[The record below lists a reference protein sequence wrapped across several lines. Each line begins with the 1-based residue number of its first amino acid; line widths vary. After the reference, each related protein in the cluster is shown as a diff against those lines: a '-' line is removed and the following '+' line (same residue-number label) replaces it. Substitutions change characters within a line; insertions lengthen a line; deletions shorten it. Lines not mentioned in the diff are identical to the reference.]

1 MRIAALYDIHG
12 NLPALDAVL
21 GDAREAG
28 VDHLVIG
35 GDVLPGP
42 MPRESLARLLEF
54 DLPVRF
60 IHGNGDRAVWEY
72 RDGGDQSALP
82 EHGREPVRWSAEQLD
97 DEDVRRLRRWPPT
110 LTLEIDGIG
119 RVLFCHATPRNDTE
133 IFTRLTAEERLR
145 EVFAGLDVALVV
157 CGHTHMPFDRQVGPI
172 RVVNPGSVG
181 MPFGEAGAHWL
192 LLGPGVERRRTP
204 YDLAAAAERIRASGF
219 PQADAFAQYVLEPLA
234 ESAMLERYSQSELRP

>member
-21 GDAREAG
+21 EDARQAG
-28 VDHLVIG
+28 VDEFVIG

-42 MPRESLARLLEF
+42 MPRETLARLL
-54 DLPVRF
+54 DLDPPVRC
-60 IHGNGDRAVWEY
+60 IHGNGDRAACEY
-72 RDGGDQSALP
+72 RAGGDLSELP
-82 EHGREPVRWSAEQLD
+82 AYAREPVRWSAEQLD
-97 DEDVRRLRRWPPT
+97 GEDVRRLRQWPPT

-145 EVFAGLDVALVV
+145 PVFAGLDVALVV
-157 CGHTHMPFDRQVGPI
+157 CGHTHMPFDRNVGTI

-181 MPFGEAGAHWL
+181 MPFGAPGGHWL
-192 LLGPGVERRRTP
+192 LLGPSVEWRCTP
-204 YDLAAAAERIRASGF
+204 YDRPAAAARIRATGL
-219 PQADAFAQYVLEPLA
+219 PQADAFAQYVVEPPG
-234 ESAMLERYSQSELRP
+234 ESAMLERYGQSELRP